1 MKGPSKFVTTA
12 FRTDEPEIIE
22 DMPILVEATDRMI
35 GADFYLHR
43 TPDGLRVSHAGPDE
57 DLPDIVGR
65 VIGAVSSVKRQRERE
80 NAVASRM
87 GKRLAEAIREASR

>member
-1 MKGPSKFVTTA
+1 MKQPSRFVTTT

-22 DMPILVEATDRMI
+22 EMPILVEATDRVI

-43 TPDGLRVSHAGPDE
+43 TPDGLRVSHVGPDG

-65 VIGAVSSVKRQRERE
+65 VIGAVSSVKRERERQRE
-80 NAVASRM
+80 VASRM
-87 GKRLAEAIREASR
+87 GKRLAEAIS